1 LFPVEGAVL
10 DLWKPDKSR
19 LQSRQDY
26 IAESLGCDK
35 SFQPCFPGSGHRD
48 SIVQGDSIRLGKLR
62 GMNITATDVFD
73 SVEQETTS
81 ANVIVALEGGMIVS
95 RTAMLASK
103 LPERELV
110 RLSNAR
116 TMSKTICIATASE
129 YGQQAGRLWL
139 EPVTCEGAT
148 AEIVC
153 HADL

>member
-103 LPERELV
+103 LPESEFV
-110 RLSNAR
+110 RLSNAK
-116 TMSKTICIATASE
+116 TMSKINCMATAFE
-129 YGQQAGRLWL
+129 YGQRAGPSWL
-139 EPVTCEGAT
+139 ESVTREGAT
-148 AEIVC
+148 AEILC

>member
-26 IAESLGCDK
+26 IAGSVGCDK
-35 SFQPCFPGSGHRD
+35 SFQPRFPGSGRQD
-48 SIVQGDSIRLGKLR
+48 SIVQRDSIRLGKRR
-62 GMNITATDVFD
+62 GVNVTEANVFD
-73 SVEQETTS
+73 SVEQETSS
-81 ANVIVALEGGMIVS
+81 ANVIVALDGAMIVS
-95 RTAMLASK
+95 QTAVPASK
-103 LPERELV
+103 LPESEFV

-116 TMSKTICIATASE
+116 TMSNINCIVTAFE
-129 YGQQAGRLWL
+129 YGQQAGPSWL
-139 EPVTCEGAT
+139 EPVTREGAT